1 MRNSNLHRDFNH
13 PSPRPP
19 PARTRFLAGFG
30 RSRRVRA
37 LPGAMP
43 PPAPDAAIACS
54 TPVAGAPTAGAA
66 SIDGDRL
73 VWRPAASGISG
84 ERAVALRRVTGHQR
98 NKPGAKTPSLRLVVA
113 GAEPGSKPTALVLTF
128 GAEADRDA
136 LSDRIKA
143 RVARL
148 GKAPEE
154 AAAAAAAGVRAPPGA
169 GAPAPP
175 SPAELA
181 ARRAL
186 LASNPGLGA
195 LHARLVR
202 DEGVVTE
209 EEFFQTRRKLL
220 SDAVD
225 SSGANQRPGVANA
238 LDADIK
244 GTRDGRSDV
253 VTATLS
259 NEKMHR
265 IFSERPAVRRAFLN
279 NVPAKMTERE
289 FWTRFLRSE
298 YFKAARAGAPP
309 QGEEEA
315 ADLALFARREPS
327 HRERRERLAGV
338 AAAVNV
344 ALDAED
350 FGSGPTRRG
359 EFSDGDAFSSAE
371 KEKGLAPEGYGA
383 RYGGHGV
390 LRDGAKE
397 PPAPSAEA
405 LIAAERRL
413 GRSGGKAAATRAQA
427 REVLA
432 SLNHHAEVVLRG
444 RPEGANLNLRVADA
458 RSAALAAEAQ
468 ERAGGARASLREAGE
483 AERMQRELVVIDDLV
498 DEAEAPMKTLDIADP
513 SVYFAASEKASLS
526 SSGRKRK
533 ANEDEAEEGGA
544 PPKKEG
550 RSGSSPEGFEEAV
563 RAAARWMGVPLERES
578 ERKLGASPETSPSR
592 VAAVKAEP
600 GPESTPAAASAAASA
615 DTSPLVDPAA
625 ARGVLDDLVASIRRE
640 EASRRGGW
648 GLPADRPPGGGG
660 GGDGG
665 DVDSSG
671 SDAEAAADAAAA
683 AELLRHFWTAAPMT
697 TAARWEKAAR
707 VNAALGE
714 LYDRTEARKRETRDG
729 AARHAYARKTKP
741 LADAMD
747 AAFAFFDD
755 EKARRKA
762 AWDAYERGALEK
774 AERERKQREREGGE
788 VVVVE

>member
-1 MRNSNLHRDFNH
+1 
-13 PSPRPP
+13 
-19 PARTRFLAGFG
+19 
-30 RSRRVRA
+30 
-37 LPGAMP
+37 MP

-383 RYGGHGV
+383 RYGGRGV

-444 RPEGANLNLRVADA
+444 RPEGANPNLRVADA

-544 PPKKEG
+544 PPDG

-578 ERKLGASPETSPSR
+578 EQKLGASPETSPSR

-615 DTSPLVDPAA
+615 DTLPLVDPAA

>member
-30 RSRRVRA
+30 RSRRVLA

-154 AAAAAAAGVRAPPGA
+154 AAAAAAAAGVRAPPGA

-383 RYGGHGV
+383 RYGGRGV

-544 PPKKEG
+544 PPDG

-592 VAAVKAEP
+592 AAAVKAEP

>member
-1 MRNSNLHRDFNH
+1 MR
-13 PSPRPP
+13 
-19 PARTRFLAGFG
+19 
-30 RSRRVRA
+30 
-37 LPGAMP
+37 
-43 PPAPDAAIACS
+43 
-54 TPVAGAPTAGAA
+54 
-66 SIDGDRL
+66 
-73 VWRPAASGISG
+73 
-84 ERAVALRRVTGHQR
+84 LR
-98 NKPGAKTPSLRLVVA
+98 
-113 GAEPGSKPTALVLTF
+113 
-128 GAEADRDA
+128 
-136 LSDRIKA
+136 
-143 RVARL
+143 
-148 GKAPEE
+148 
-154 AAAAAAAGVRAPPGA
+154 GA
-169 GAPAPP
+169 GTPAPP

-315 ADLALFARREPS
+315 EDLALFARREPS

-350 FGSGPTRRG
+350 FGSGPTRG
-359 EFSDGDAFSSAE
+359 ESDGGDASSYS
-371 KEKGLAPEGYGA
+371 EKGLAPEGRR

-468 ERAGGARASLREAGE
+468 ERAGGARASLREAGG

-533 ANEDEAEEGGA
+533 ANEDEAEEGGLS
-544 PPKKEG
+544 PKKEG
-550 RSGSSPEGFEEAV
+550 RSGSSEGFEEAV

-600 GPESTPAAASAAASA
+600 GPESTPAAASAAVSA
-615 DTSPLVDPAA
+615 DTLPLVDPAA

-660 GGDGG
+660 GEDGG

-671 SDAEAAADAAAA
+671 
-683 AELLRHFWTAAPMT
+683 
-697 TAARWEKAAR
+697 
-707 VNAALGE
+707 
-714 LYDRTEARKRETRDG
+714 RTRRLQRTR
-729 AARHAYARKTKP
+729 
-741 LADAMD
+741 
-747 AAFAFFDD
+747 
-755 EKARRKA
+755 RR
-762 AWDAYERGALEK
+762 RRSSCGTSGPP
-774 AERERKQREREGGE
+774 RR
-788 VVVVE
+788 

>member
-175 SPAELA
+175 SPAELT

-444 RPEGANLNLRVADA
+444 RPEGANPNLRVADA

-544 PPKKEG
+544 PPDG

-615 DTSPLVDPAA
+615 DTLPLVDPAA

-648 GLPADRPPGGGG
+648 GLPADRPPGGGGG

>member
-1 MRNSNLHRDFNH
+1 
-13 PSPRPP
+13 
-19 PARTRFLAGFG
+19 
-30 RSRRVRA
+30 
-37 LPGAMP
+37 MP

-154 AAAAAAAGVRAPPGA
+154 AAAAAAAAGVRAPPGA
-169 GAPAPP
+169 RTPAPP
-175 SPAELA
+175 SPAELT

-344 ALDAED
+344 AVDAED
-350 FGSGPTRRG
+350 FGSGPKRG
-359 EFSDGDAFSSAE
+359 ESDGGDASSYS
-371 KEKGLAPEGYGA
+371 EKGLAPEGYGA

-533 ANEDEAEEGGA
+533 ANEDEAEEGGLS
-544 PPKKEG
+544 PKKEG
-550 RSGSSPEGFEEAV
+550 RSSSPEGFEEAV

-578 ERKLGASPETSPSR
+578 ERKLGASPETSRSR

-600 GPESTPAAASAAASA
+600 GPESTPAAGSAAASA
-615 DTSPLVDPAA
+615 AGSPLVDPAA